1 MPHRQGHPRD
11 PITEFKLTLLHYSVS
26 CHPTLFSSEHN
37 TMQILTSWPC
47 FPWNISS
54 MRIVIYSPESAQCPQ
69 YPEKAQTHGN
79 HSTDDLL
86 KKKNE

>member
-1 MPHRQGHPRD
+1 
-11 PITEFKLTLLHYSVS
+11 
-26 CHPTLFSSEHN
+26 
-37 TMQILTSWPC
+37 
-47 FPWNISS
+47 

-86 KKKNE
+86 KKKMNDTDEVLDKLNSQQK